1 MFEVDVN
8 LWAVL
13 VATAVYFAVGGL
25 WFSVLFGKQW
35 MKLSKIT
42 MEEASKSSSAGL
54 YVASFLLQLVLTY
67 ILAYLVAHIGA
78 ATVVEGLI
86 TGFWLGLGFVATT
99 MLIDSMYAGRPLK
112 LTAINAGYH
121 LVGIM
126 AAAAII
132 AAWV

>member
-54 YVASFLLQLVLTY
+54 YVGLFFTAAGS
-67 ILAYLVAHIGA
+67 HIHP
-78 ATVVEGLI
+78 GLF
-86 TGFWLGLGFVATT
+86 GGSYRCG
-99 MLIDSMYAGRPLK
+99 DCC
-112 LTAINAGYH
+112 
-121 LVGIM
+121 
-126 AAAAII
+126 
-132 AAWV
+132 